1 MRKGKKIAALSLAG
15 LMAVSAL
22 TACSQGETKENTAD
36 LTSGA
41 LAAEGTGANEA
52 GSSAA
57 SGDRVKITVW
67 TENRHDLDYMNKIVE
82 EFNNTN
88 DHIEIEYVVQTE
100 NYVNLLSM
108 AANSGQSP
116 DIFTQV
122 NITDFKNFVDNG
134 IVQPINDFITDEFRT
149 INEVDDHL
157 YEGANVMGD
166 EIYWVPCGREA
177 VPDLFTTRKYLTDW
191 ALKFP
196 NLSASFLNWLRRSQR
211 RETEST
217 MESYSP
223 V

>member
-166 EIYWVPCGREA
+166 EIYWVPCG
-177 VPDLFTTRKYLTDW
+177 K
-191 ALKFP
+191 
-196 NLSASFLNWLRRSQR
+196 RSGSR
-211 RETEST
+211 FIYNKE
-217 MESYSP
+217 
-223 V
+223 

>member
-1 MRKGKKIAALSLAG
+1 MIIFSRTVFHIDIPAAICLLYTS
-15 LMAVSAL
+15 
-22 TACSQGETKENTAD
+22 NTAD

-108 AANSGQSP
+108 AANSGQSRC
-116 DIFTQV
+116 V
-122 NITDFKNFVDNG
+122 
-134 IVQPINDFITDEFRT
+134 
-149 INEVDDHL
+149 
-157 YEGANVMGD
+157 
-166 EIYWVPCGREA
+166 
-177 VPDLFTTRKYLTDW
+177 
-191 ALKFP
+191 
-196 NLSASFLNWLRRSQR
+196 
-211 RETEST
+211 
-217 MESYSP
+217 
-223 V
+223 